1 MSNPEIQLNDQ
12 EVALFDEIVRSR
24 DIYMDIFYREHTIL
38 GLKKYEPKKLAEILN
53 NIRKL
58 SNDENLSP
66 TIIATTFDINFK
78 ELAQKYP
85 NDFAAWLAETVK
97 PKKNAALT
105 MEMLIKHMSKG
116 SLKNGKKGKADKAE
130 NVNEEHQLIKYFI
143 QIIETPN
150 CVDDLYNQWGVSL
163 FPEIGRQ
170 MGYISKKTSKTSKNS
185 DAATPADP
193 ESEQAGQ
200 GGGGKPKQQKE

>member
-1 MSNPEIQLNDQ
+1 MSNPEIQLNEQ
-12 EVALFDEIVRSR
+12 EVAKFEQIVKSSFVH
-24 DIYMDIFYREHTIL
+24 IEMFYREHTIW

-85 NDFAAWLAETVK
+85 NEFSAWLAETVK

-105 MEMLIKHMSKG
+105 MEMLINYMSKG

-130 NVNEEHQLIKYFI
+130 NVNEEQQLINKFI

-150 CVDDLYNQWGVSL
+150 CVDDLYKQWGVSL
-163 FPEIGRQ
+163 FAEIGRQ
-170 MGYISKKTSKTSKNS
+170 MGYNSKKTSKDS